1 MDFPFTVWVA
11 FLALAGMVGF
21 FADRASICNV
31 KAVEEILTTG
41 RARMLA
47 SFGKTIL
54 WVTGITIWLAWW
66 LGVASPHHPGFG
78 IVWPGVVGGL
88 LFGVGAVLNDGCA
101 FSTLTRLGN
110 GNLGM
115 FVTLTGFVAGA
126 AFFEWANIMGT
137 GIGATT
143 AAPWVELDVVS
154 ATAVGIVL
162 TLWMIWELRR
172 LWRSAPSAHWW
183 ALMASPRYRLS
194 TAAAVIGIS
203 NGILYAM
210 LGTWSYTHTLK
221 LGVRQVIAPGDA
233 AIDPMRMNLLWW
245 LFVALLFG
253 VILSSALGRRF
264 DLSWRPR
271 QQWLSFFFGG
281 SLMGMGAAAVP
292 GGNDVLLLNAIPGL
306 SPHALPAYLAM
317 LVGIWIALMVFKWRG
332 GAWQVVDCGGDR
344 CLDSVGL
351 PIDKPR

>member
-1 MDFPFTVWVA
+1 MDLHFIVWPA
-11 FLALAGMVGF
+11 FFALAGMVGF

-31 KAVEEILTTG
+31 KAVEEILTTR

-66 LGVASPHHPGFG
+66 LGLASPHHPGFE
-78 IVWPGVVGGL
+78 IAWPGVVGGL

-115 FVTLTGFVAGA
+115 LVTLTGFAVGA
-126 AFFEWANIMGT
+126 AFFEWFDVMGF
-137 GIGATT
+137 GIGART
-143 AAPWVELDVVS
+143 ATPWIELDVVS
-154 ATAVGIVL
+154 ATVVGILL
-162 TLWMIWELRR
+162 TLWMIWELKR
-172 LWRSAPSAHWW
+172 LWPSAPGAHWW

-194 TAAAVIGIS
+194 TAAAVIGVS
-203 NGILYAM
+203 NGILYAF

-221 LGVRQVIAPGDA
+221 LGVRQVVGPVDQTT
-233 AIDPMRMNLLWW
+233 DPAQMTLLWW
-245 LFVALLFG
+245 LFVALLVG
-253 VILSSALGRRF
+253 VFLSSALGRRF

-271 QQWLSFFFGG
+271 QQWYSFFFGG
-281 SLMGMGAAAVP
+281 GLMGAGAAAVP

-306 SPHALPAYLAM
+306 SPHALPAYFAM
-317 LVGIWIALMVFKWRG
+317 LVGIWIALMVVKRRG
-332 GAWQVVDCGGDR
+332 GEWQVVDCSGDR
-344 CLDSVGL
+344 CADPVGST
-351 PIDKPR
+351 IDKPR